1 VRQLRLPAFLEQQ
14 ERFKLRFNCE
24 HCTYF
29 HVELE
34 RCMHGYP
41 NAEHREGRHR
51 VEDIGR
57 ERDAEH
63 EPGAALVFCK
73 EFELV

>member
-1 VRQLRLPAFLEQQ
+1 MRQLRLASFVEQQ
-14 ERFKLRFNCE
+14 ERFALRFTCE

-41 NAEHREGRHR
+41 NAEHREGRYR
-51 VEDIGR
+51 SEQG
-57 ERDAEH
+57 AELPG
-63 EPGAALVFCK
+63 EEGAALVFCK

>member
-1 VRQLRLPAFLEQQ
+1 MRQLRLPMFLEQQ
-14 ERFKLRFNCE
+14 ERFTLRFNCE

-51 VEDIGR
+51 VDTSASENTQ
-57 ERDAEH
+57 DAA
-63 EPGAALVFCK
+63 PLVFCK

>member
-1 VRQLRLPAFLEQQ
+1 MRQVRLASFVEQEQ
-14 ERFKLRFNCE
+14 RFALRFTCE

-29 HVELE
+29 HVERE

-41 NAEHREGRHR
+41 NAEHRE
-51 VEDIGR
+51 
-57 ERDAEH
+57 ERYRSAQSV
-63 EPGAALVFCK
+63 EPGEQGEEAPLVFCK

>member
-1 VRQLRLPAFLEQQ
+1 VRQHRNLAFVDQAQ
-14 ERFKLRFNCE
+14 RFALRFTCE

-29 HVELE
+29 HVERE

-41 NAEHREGRHR
+41 NAEHRAGR
-51 VEDIGR
+51 VV
-57 ERDAEH
+57 AETQTSV
-63 EPGAALVFCK
+63 AAQEESAELVFCK